1 MKKSRW
7 ALYIDIEGFSQNYEY
22 NEERKTFAIYAL
34 RELMNA
40 IYNIGTRAY
49 PGKSKNNFSE
59 RLFAHQFGDGFVI
72 VSDFYESNAERCIA
86 ISISLIRHMMM
97 KGFAV
102 KASISTGGMSD
113 INGCYP
119 KAINCSKS
127 GRANLGMG
135 LMTTT
140 SVMGKALTRSYKLSN
155 KKSGCLIIIDA
166 TRFEYLPEIN
176 KKELGSDIYTVD
188 WVSTDLNLARNISE
202 LAKLEYGT
210 NENITKMF
218 DNYILQEPT
227 PPLNWIKSTLEAW
240 H

>member
-7 ALYIDIEGFSQNYEY
+7 ALYIDIEGFSQNYEHS
-22 NEERKTFAIYAL
+22 EERKTFAIMAL

-40 IYNIGTRAY
+40 IFSIGTKVY
-49 PGKSKNNFSE
+49 PGKSENNFSE

-86 ISISLIRHMMM
+86 VSISLIRHMMM

-102 KASISTGGMSD
+102 KASITTGGMSD

-127 GRANLGMG
+127 GRVNLGMG

-140 SVMGKALTRSYKLSN
+140 SVMGRALTRSYKLSN
-155 KKSGCLIIIDA
+155 QKSGCLIILDA
-166 TRFEYLPEIN
+166 TRFEVLPKIN
-176 KKELGSDIYTVD
+176 KKGIGSGIYTID
-188 WVSTDLNLARNISE
+188 WASTELDLARKISE
-202 LAKLEYGT
+202 LAELEYGT
-210 NENITKMF
+210 KENLIKMF
-218 DNYILQEPT
+218 DYYILQEPI
-227 PPLNWIKSTLEAW
+227 PPLNWINSTLEVW